1 MKILTFFTPLIFIL
15 LLVSCKQTITEPVE
29 QLASDIYVSF
39 DIGPFFY
46 NDSVKVALDD
56 KVLLESRITTNA
68 VIGLSWSSGLLKLS
82 RDKHILH
89 IAVIELNAQK
99 DYEVDSSNDT
109 STVYMWFDRNANQ
122 IDIRQVEG
130 KIKYR

>member
-1 MKILTFFTPLIFIL
+1 M
-15 LLVSCKQTITEPVE
+15 
-29 QLASDIYVSF
+29 
-39 DIGPFFY
+39 
-46 NDSVKVALDD
+46 DD
-56 KVLLESRITTNA
+56 KVLLESRIATNS
-68 VIGLSWSSGLLKLS
+68 VVGLSWSSGLLKLS
-82 RDKHILH
+82 REKHILH
-89 IAVIELNAQK
+89 IAVTELNAQK